1 MTGLPSEVVIVG
13 RVRTMDP
20 ASPEAAGIV
29 VRSGRVAGFLADPD
43 DRPRG
48 QILRFPPHAVVIPGF
63 VDPHLHLLGMAA
75 RRLGLD
81 IGGEDL
87 TTDELLVR
95 IGRAAALGGWVRV
108 YGVDEAVA
116 SDRRRPSR
124 AELDRVS
131 PRTPVIVRHRAGYEA
146 LLNSAALVA
155 LGAGPAAEEW
165 MAAANPL
172 VAALPP
178 HDPTELADAVEAVFG
193 DLVRMGITA
202 VVDATFENDAEAMEL
217 IGSRVGPDGPRV
229 AMMPGIGALDDLAA
243 AGLGFGSLLGPIP
256 LRHVKILPAAAG
268 GVDVGSAVAWAREL
282 GWPVAIHAIDV
293 DEVAEAVAA
302 LGVVPGEEWPGDV
315 TERVRDRI
323 EHCGLSLPDQIEDV
337 ARTGASVVTQPGF
350 LALRGAKYR
359 EELSAVEREWIYR
372 VASLRRAGILVAASS
387 DAPVIPADP
396 FEAMMAARTR
406 GGDEATGSE
415 RVDASTALRMVTR
428 DAAVAAAFG
437 GGRLVAGSPA
447 DVVILSDN
455 PGEGVDRPAVLATF
469 VDGRLVHAADG
480 AVGR

>member
-20 ASPEAAGIV
+20 AFPEAAGIV

-48 QILRFPPHAVVIPGF
+48 QILRLPPHAVVIPGF

-87 TTDELLVR
+87 STDEFLVR
-95 IGRAAALGGWVRV
+95 IGRAAARGAWVRV

-116 SDRRRPSR
+116 PDRRRPSR

-131 PRTPVIVRHRAGYEA
+131 PRTPVVLRHRAGYEA
-146 LLNSAALVA
+146 LLNSAALSA
-155 LGAGPAAEEW
+155 LGGGPGEEWVPAAD
-165 MAAANPL
+165 PL
-172 VAALPP
+172 VAAVPP
-178 HDPTELADAVEAVFG
+178 HDPSELADALQAVFG
-193 DLVRMGITA
+193 DLVRTGITA
-202 VVDATFENDAEAMEL
+202 VVDATFENDAEAMAL
-217 IGSRVGPDGPRV
+217 IGSRIGPDGPRV
-229 AMMPGIGALDDLAA
+229 AMMPGIRALDDLAA

-268 GVDVGSAVAWAREL
+268 GVDVGPAVVRAREL

-293 DEVAEAVAA
+293 EEVAEAVAA
-302 LGVVPGEEWPGDV
+302 LGVVPGRGWPGDAI
-315 TERVRDRI
+315 ERVRDRI

-350 LALRGAKYR
+350 LTLRGAKYR
-359 EELSAVEREWIYR
+359 EELSAVEQEWIYR
-372 VASLRRAGILVAASS
+372 VASLRRAGVPVAASS

-406 GGDEATGSE
+406 AGDEATGSE
-415 RVDASTALRMVTR
+415 RVDASTALRMVTS
-428 DAAVAAAFG
+428 DAAVAAHFG
-437 GGRLVAGSPA
+437 GGRLGVGSPA
-447 DVVILSDN
+447 DIVILSDD
-455 PGEGVDRPAVLATF
+455 PGESVDRPAVLGTF
-469 VDGRLVHAADG
+469 VGGRLVYAVDG